1 MDIKDL
7 KEMKKKLAA
16 LSVAGTM
23 VASGVGFATTEV
35 NADEIETEGTKVEQ
49 ESDYSYTSE
58 VTTDKSEVENWLDE
72 KENALKDNYEIT
84 AKEVIEIENQVIST
98 EKVEV
103 NESFD
108 TEEAANKKK
117 EEIEKGDIEN
127 SNLSV
132 EKKDAIVVNVDETF
146 DTEEKALEFVKEY
159 KEKYDANLTVSE
171 IYSDWVS
178 NGTIKVK
185 ELSGLSEEER
195 DKEVEEITNEIES
208 SNTDTIRYEVSIT
221 KTSKT
226 EKVYV
231 KDNVT
236 NETKVFD
243 SLEKANDFI
252 ENLKLSE
259 NENIKIEI
267 NGPKLNK
274 VLISSETFEIE
285 DVFNSEEELNAYIEK
300 LESEGYVLSDIT
312 KKEVIVKETEKVPTG
327 KVIVNDSTKL
337 DSSSKYEVSGNY
349 IMIKQA
355 SGNIAVWTKE
365 EMTKEEQES
374 FKESWFKGN
383 YDPSIG
389 KDVNVYFIF
398 GEGEKDLSYIG
409 KPWGTY
415 NISVKDN
422 KIIMTCDSKKIS
434 HLNYGNFEQEYT
446 EREIDVTKYMVSG
459 NKTMN
464 NYKDEY
470 SVDYKKTEKMFEDKV
485 TYGAVINKET
495 FTRDVEYNA
504 KGSYEQEQEVWN
516 LKGEYIKNIR
526 GSLFYGLIKAN
537 DKELNNDQNID
548 ENVNDNSDK
557 QLNDNDPKTGD
568 EKNLAIPLAMAGA
581 ALAGA
586 GVTIGRSRKRTIE

>member
-1 MDIKDL
+1 MNIKDL
-7 KEMKKKLAA
+7 KEMKKRLAA

-35 NADEIETEGTKVEQ
+35 NADEMETEGTKVEQ

-58 VTTDKSEVENWLDE
+58 VTTDKSEVENRLDE

-98 EKVEV
+98 EKVKV

-108 TEEAANKKK
+108 TEKAANKKK
-117 EEIEKGDIEN
+117 EEIEKGDIES

-146 DTEEKALEFVKEY
+146 DTEEKALEFLKEY
-159 KEKYDANLTVSE
+159 KEKYNVDLTVSE

-185 ELSGLSEEER
+185 ELFGLSEEER
-195 DKEVEEITNEIES
+195 DKEVEEITKEIES

-252 ENLKLSE
+252 DGLKLSE

-274 VLISSETFEIE
+274 VLTSSETFEIE
-285 DVFNSEEELNAYIEK
+285 DVFNSEEELNVCIEK

-327 KVIVNDSTKL
+327 KVIVSDSTKL
-337 DSSSKYEVSGNY
+337 DSSSKYEVLGNY

-398 GEGEKDLSYIG
+398 GEGEKGLSYIG
-409 KPWGTY
+409 NGWGTY
-415 NISVKDN
+415 NISAKDN

-434 HLNYGNFEQEYT
+434 HLNYGNFEQEYI
-446 EREIDVTKYMVSG
+446 EKENDVTKYMVSG

-470 SVDYKKTEKMFEDKV
+470 LVDYKKTEKMFEDKV

-495 FTRDVEYNA
+495 LTRDVEYNA

-516 LKGEYIKNIR
+516 LKGEYIKNNR

-557 QLNDNDPKTGD
+557 QLNDNNPKTGD